1 MKLLCDLTV
10 TSRPLR
16 PRTGLPQPALRMDF
30 VNGTYHP
37 GGFGSAIT
45 FARAGAARYFDASG
59 VMQVAAADT
68 PRIDHHP
75 LTLAR
80 RGLLIEGARTNLVL
94 NSGASAGW
102 EAKGASPPGVTN
114 GASHLGVPCA
124 SVTFDQTMPTNHSQ
138 CRADMAPG
146 SPIPALAD
154 TQFCGS
160 GWFSLSRALTGTER
174 LRLIFTSGGQTPV
187 AVVIDA
193 GNSAALVGQWLRR
206 DHAGVLAVNANLFP
220 SAFIHGALASP
231 VTLYVRNLQLEAGD
245 CPTSYIPTAGATVT
259 RAADVAQVPLGAW
272 WQGAAAGTLLV
283 DFECPPVVQSA
294 IAACFNS
301 TGVSNSIGIAKSNA
315 ANTAVGSYLVG
326 SMHDGASALSA
337 ALDLGAAPG
346 PHRAVL
352 TWGGGTMRAAANGT
366 LGAQV
371 AQRNPVPTN
380 LWLGQRDGGDTPL
393 NGWLRR
399 VSYWPRRMTDGELVA
414 AVS

>member
-37 GGFGSAIT
+37 GGFGSAISFT
-45 FARAGAARYFDASG
+45 RAGAARYFDASG

-75 LTLAR
+75 VTLAR

-114 GASHLGVPCA
+114 GVTHLGASCA
-124 SVTFDQTMPTNHSQ
+124 SVTFDQTMPASHAQ
-138 CRADMAPG
+138 CRADLAPG

-283 DFECPPVVQSA
+283 DFECPPVVQEA
-294 IAACFNS
+294 RIATFNS
-301 TGVSNSIGIAKSNA
+301 TSFNNSIGLKKFHSSGLMA
-315 ANTAVGSYLVG
+315 ASMYDGTLSESIPGLGLTA
-326 SMHDGASALSA
+326 
-337 ALDLGAAPG
+337 G
-346 PHRAVL
+346 PHRAAM
-352 TWGGGTMRAAANGT
+352 TWGGGTMRAAANGV
-366 LGAQV
+366 LGTQV

-380 LWLGQRDGGDTPL
+380 LWLGQRDGGGTPL